1 MNNRFKRWC
10 NGYVYARIEGD
21 NKERFI
27 NLCSN
32 NKLHIYGLEKY
43 DNYFDF
49 CMNIEEYKNT
59 KRIIRKVHTVPR
71 IYKKVGLPFFF
82 EKCRKRSSFVVGLM
96 LGIFIIYIFS
106 LFIWSIEIDGENY
119 YTDYELMKFLE
130 KRHIRQGMLV
140 KDVVCSD
147 IEEAIR
153 NKYTDIGWVSAQIK
167 GTRLII
173 SIKENVKFDKKGN
186 ETRPRHIVAPVD
198 GVIKSIIVKDGE
210 PQVGNGDSV
219 TRGQVLVKGIMNIE
233 DDSKTVIRK
242 HAIAS
247 EANIVIEYSKEYYER
262 IDRNYNKRIYADKT
276 RKTYDFIFKK
286 KNYISL
292 FTNNF
297 TLNSI
302 KKIDNFDVIVNNYN
316 VSLGKDYYLP
326 IEIVETDYR
335 EYKSI
340 KERYTDDELRSIAS
354 SRFDRYKNELN
365 RENVTMI
372 NSSIDYYVNDKMLIG
387 KGYVILRDSKMK
399 YIPID
404 KSELQIEGDV
414 ADGNS

>member
-1 MNNRFKRWC
+1 M
-10 NGYVYARIEGD
+10 
-21 NKERFI
+21 
-27 NLCSN
+27 
-32 NKLHIYGLEKY
+32 
-43 DNYFDF
+43 
-49 CMNIEEYKNT
+49 
-59 KRIIRKVHTVPR
+59 
-71 IYKKVGLPFFF
+71 
-82 EKCRKRSSFVVGLM
+82 
-96 LGIFIIYIFS
+96 
-106 LFIWSIEIDGENY
+106 
-119 YTDYELMKFLE
+119 
-130 KRHIRQGMLV
+130 V

-147 IEEAIR
+147 IEDAIR
-153 NKYTDIGWVSAQIK
+153 NKYNDIGWVSAQIK

-198 GVIKSIIVKDGE
+198 GVIKSIIVKNGE

-247 EANIVIEYSKEYYER
+247 EANIVMEYSKEYYER
-262 IDRNYNKRIYADKT
+262 IDRNYNKRIYADKK
-276 RKTYDFIFKK
+276 RKTYDFIFNK

-340 KERYTDDELRSIAS
+340 KKRYTDEELRSIAS

-372 NSSIDYYVNDKMLIG
+372 NNSIDYYLNDKMLIG

-399 YIPID
+399 YTPVD